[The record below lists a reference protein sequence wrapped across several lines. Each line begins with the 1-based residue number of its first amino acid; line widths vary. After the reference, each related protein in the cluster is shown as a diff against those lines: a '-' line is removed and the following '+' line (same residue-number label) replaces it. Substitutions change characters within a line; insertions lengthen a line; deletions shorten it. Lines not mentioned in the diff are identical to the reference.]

1 MQLPPELFEE
11 ILAFTRPD
19 PHEDMREAPRIP
31 LTATI
36 VAQPAGG
43 GCGGDVRVHVRD
55 MSPEGMGVMSTRP
68 FEVGQRF
75 VVILPRGTEPQVTI
89 VCEVRH
95 CTRVADAIYHVGV
108 LFLDGGGNL

>member
-1 MQLPPELFEE
+1 MQLSPELFEE
-11 ILAFTRPD
+11 ILRFTRPD
-19 PHEDMREAPRIP
+19 PHEEMRKAPRIP

-36 VAQPAGG
+36 VAQQAGG
-43 GCGGDVRVHVRD
+43 GGDVRVRVRD

-68 FEVGQRF
+68 FDVGDRF
-75 VVILPRGTEPQVTI
+75 VAILPRGTEPDVTV